1 VIVETAVVVVA
12 LCMVV
17 ITAVVVV
24 ALIRLNDAMERIAR
38 LATTLEAEVR
48 PVARAVSRTADDLAE
63 AASVVRRRVQRT
75 DEAFDAV
82 THRVVRLTDRL
93 FTPLEDVAALFHG
106 LGVGL
111 RHLFHPR
118 RKEDS

>member
-1 VIVETAVVVVA
+1 MIVEVAAVVVA

-17 ITAVVVV
+17 IAAVAVVM
-24 ALIRLNDAMERIAR
+24 LIRVNAATEKIER
-38 LATTLEAEVR
+38 LASTLEAEVR
-48 PVARAVSRTADDLAE
+48 PLARAVSRTADYLSE

-75 DEAFDAV
+75 DEVLDAV
-82 THRVVRLTDRL
+82 THRVVRLSDRL
-93 FTPLEDVAALFHG
+93 FTPLENLAALLHG

-111 RHLFHPR
+111 RYLFHPR